1 MALNITSY
9 PAAPRGQRGCME
21 WQETGLRHSHQK
33 GDCIHLGKSSWPN
46 CPVQS
51 EIPAF
56 WRKKKKKKSIKRKIL
71 SDVHVLLAQNNLDW
85 ILLLYFGRFG
95 WALPVIWMWLGFLCL
110 CFWQMWSVFNPD
122 CIFVLAICL
131 ILNVRSTTGLVV
143 IAIQLFWTQLSAADR
158 RGCTGCVKMSFE
170 LSLLPRV
177 KPKSSCEN
185 NKKYDSPIFFFI
197 TLFSPMLCL
206 LGYVEIRKKKKRKS
220 SKGWACKSFP
230 SHWNT

>member
-1 MALNITSY
+1 M
-9 PAAPRGQRGCME
+9 
-21 WQETGLRHSHQK
+21 
-33 GDCIHLGKSSWPN
+33 
-46 CPVQS
+46 
-51 EIPAF
+51 
-56 WRKKKKKKSIKRKIL
+56 
-71 SDVHVLLAQNNLDW
+71 
-85 ILLLYFGRFG
+85 
-95 WALPVIWMWLGFLCL
+95 IWMRLGFLCL

-143 IAIQLFWTQLSAADR
+143 IAIQLFWTQLGAADR

-185 NKKYDSPIFFFI
+185 NKKGWFYYFFLLHCFLQLCAFL
-197 TLFSPMLCL
+197 TLLK
-206 LGYVEIRKKKKRKS
+206 LGKTKQKRKY

-230 SHWNT
+230 SGWNTKSMGMPH